1 MKHGIIPI
9 LHIDHECFYVSL
21 IVQYALR
28 LVYFSI
34 GSFIVA
40 FLGGYDIFFPF
51 SPFHSVHQKG
61 FYDFINFSKKA
72 RHTCT
77 LEGSERWVS
86 DDPDWV
92 LFKHHSLTIKLHKII
107 YMSMSAYKRK

>member
-40 FLGGYDIFFPF
+40 FLGGY
-51 SPFHSVHQKG
+51 G
-61 FYDFINFSKKA
+61 NFS
-72 RHTCT
+72 
-77 LEGSERWVS
+77 
-86 DDPDWV
+86 
-92 LFKHHSLTIKLHKII
+92 LFHLFTVFTRRVFMILSMFECRFSQLIKFIK
-107 YMSMSAYKRK
+107 